1 MKLCKMIADREIP
14 AELDGKTLCLQEMVS
29 FAKRYRAT
37 VAVLLASARR
47 DNFNND
53 VSGWVEWARNNELA
67 GSDLHHLRQIGN
79 LLLDVEDN
87 LYPRLFSVDTEKLL
101 AMSRLPVKDIPKFL
115 KAYPP
120 EKLNRDEIRQA
131 VCECLGEEPKSKK
144 SSKYQPG
151 LWESLDALAEKDEQ
165 DFQAMAMDEKFDDTS
180 ARKFAMGSLG
190 MMTACR
196 TYWRANGGDS
206 AEIMAAIEKQ
216 LRDEADALAE
226 IRNNNA
232 ASLLA
237 G

>member
-1 MKLCKMIADREIP
+1 MKQCKMIADREIP

-37 VAVLLASARR
+37 IAVLVASARR
-47 DNFNND
+47 DNFKDD

-87 LYPRLFSVDTEKLL
+87 LYPRLFPVDTEKLL
-101 AMSRLPVKDIPKFL
+101 AMSRLPRKDIPKFL
-115 KAYPP
+115 EAYPP
-120 EKLNRDEIRQA
+120 EKLNRDQIRQA
-131 VCECLGEEPKSKK
+131 VSECLGEEPKSKK

-151 LWESLDALAEKDEQ
+151 LWESLDALTGKDEQ
-165 DFQAMAMDEKFDDTS
+165 DFQAMAMDEKFNESS
-180 ARKFAMGSLG
+180 ARKFALGSLG
-190 MMTACR
+190 LMTAC
-196 TYWRANGGDS
+196 TSYWRAHGGGD
-206 AEIMAAIEKQ
+206 AEIMAAVEKQ

-226 IRNNNA
+226 VRNSMA
-232 ASLLA
+232 VSLQA